1 MRSKMRITLAAVLLL
16 VVLAATLALWK
27 TDRLEAQDQRPV
39 RVPQCVVTVS
49 QVQRTTFLSLHSS

>member
-39 RVPQCVVTVS
+39 GVPQYVVTVS